1 MGYEGY
7 AIRDLESFCSLGLGF
22 ACRVLGLPS
31 ASFESGMGL
40 GVGWRL
46 LLVVGCWLL
55 VVGCWSRIG
64 LSYSWRCNP
73 LLLLD
78 FSTFVQH

>member
-22 ACRVLGLPS
+22 ACRVLGLQF
-31 ASFESGMGL
+31 ARIESGMGL

-46 LLVVGCWLL
+46 LVVGCWLL
-55 VVGCWSRIG
+55 VPYRIV
-64 LSYSWRCNP
+64 
-73 LLLLD
+73 
-78 FSTFVQH
+78 VQLAM

>member
-31 ASFESGMGL
+31 ASFESGMGFGGL
-40 GVGWRL
+40 NGDC
-46 LLVVGCWLL
+46 CWLL
-55 VVGCWSRIG
+55 VPYWII
-64 LSYSWRCNP
+64 
-73 LLLLD
+73 
-78 FSTFVQH
+78 VQLAM

>member
-55 VVGCWSRIG
+55 VPYRIV
-64 LSYSWRCNP
+64 
-73 LLLLD
+73 
-78 FSTFVQH
+78 VQLAM